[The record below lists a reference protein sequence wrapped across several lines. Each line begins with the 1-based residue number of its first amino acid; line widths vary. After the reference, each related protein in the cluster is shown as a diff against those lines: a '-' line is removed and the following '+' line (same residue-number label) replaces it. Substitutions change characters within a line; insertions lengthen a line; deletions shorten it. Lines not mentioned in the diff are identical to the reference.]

1 MSHTALTA
9 PGLAGLVGRRAS
21 LGVAVPL
28 PLVRAWRRLRAPLAA
43 LLCAGVIA
51 IEAVIALVLA
61 WPIDR
66 GELMPRADDAS
77 WVRLDEVPSIA
88 SAAVIESEDD
98 GFWDHGGVE
107 LRGLARAAWLDLRA
121 GRIAYGGSTLTM
133 QVARLRYSGTAP
145 RSLTRK
151 LREAVLALRLERAL
165 DKRELLEQWWNRADF
180 GNGARG
186 LRAAAAR
193 YFGKPVA
200 ALSTGEAVLLACLPR
215 APRAYDPYQHLAA
228 AVARRDRVLA
238 RLVARGHLD
247 AAAAA
252 AAQRAPLALRPR

>member
-1 MSHTALTA
+1 MTHTAVTA
-9 PGLAGLVGRRAS
+9 PGLAGMLGKRAPI
-21 LGVAVPL
+21 GVAVPQ
-28 PLVRAWRRLRAPLAA
+28 PLARAWRRLRAPLAA
-43 LLCAGVIA
+43 LLCAGVVA
-51 IEAVIALVLA
+51 IEALIALVLV

-66 GELMPRADDAS
+66 AELVPAADDPA

-107 LRGLARAAWLDLRA
+107 LRGLARAAWLDARA
-121 GRIAYGGSTLTM
+121 GRIAFGGSTLTM
-133 QVARLRYSGTAP
+133 QVARLRYSGDAP
-145 RSLTRK
+145 RSVARK

-200 ALSTGEAVLLACLPR
+200 ALTTGEAVLLACLPR
-215 APRAYDPYQHLAA
+215 APRAYDPYQHLPALL
-228 AVARRDRVLA
+228 ARRDRVLA

-247 AAAAA
+247 ADAAAA
-252 AAQRAPLALRPR
+252 ARQAPRLLTPR

>member
-9 PGLAGLVGRRAS
+9 PGLAGLVGKRAP

-66 GELMPRADDAS
+66 AALVPRADDAS

-107 LRGLARAAWLDLRA
+107 H
-121 GRIAYGGSTLTM
+121 
-133 QVARLRYSGTAP
+133 
-145 RSLTRK
+145 
-151 LREAVLALRLERAL
+151 
-165 DKRELLEQWWNRADF
+165 LLGRADQP
-180 GNGARG
+180 AR
-186 LRAAAAR
+186 
-193 YFGKPVA
+193 
-200 ALSTGEAVLLACLPR
+200 E
-215 APRAYDPYQHLAA
+215 
-228 AVARRDRVLA
+228 RDVEQPS
-238 RLVARGHLD
+238 V
-247 AAAAA
+247 
-252 AAQRAPLALRPR
+252 